1 MAVTAQHSM
10 CCDVMIVRVPVQQ
23 VAAVLIYLLAMTG
36 ITLLALTASSALG
49 ERAMLLAL
57 PHMENGPPKR
67 SLIDQRRLDAMFA
80 VPPLPGRATMWV
92 TASEPPSTPATILAT
107 RLDLAEREDASTPVT
122 SYSSLITSTGEPS
135 RMRITHLRHHNL
147 SAGDIFNRSFGVLTV
162 AAN

>member
-1 MAVTAQHSM
+1 
-10 CCDVMIVRVPVQQ
+10 MIVRVPVQQ

-80 VPPLPGRATMWV
+80 VPPTSRESDHAGYRV
-92 TASEPPSTPATILAT
+92 GATI
-107 RLDLAEREDASTPVT
+107 DARHYPC
-122 SYSSLITSTGEPS
+122 YSP
-135 RMRITHLRHHNL
+135 
-147 SAGDIFNRSFGVLTV
+147 
-162 AAN
+162 

>member
-1 MAVTAQHSM
+1 
-10 CCDVMIVRVPVQQ
+10 MIVQFPVQQ

-36 ITLLALTASSALG
+36 ITLLGLTASSALA
-49 ERAMLLAL
+49 ERAMILAL
-57 PHMENGPPKR
+57 PHLENGPPKR

-80 VPPLPGRATMWV
+80 VPPLARETPTRV
-92 TASEPPSTPATILAT
+92 TALEPPSTPATILAT

-135 RMRITHLRHHNL
+135 RTRITHSRDADL